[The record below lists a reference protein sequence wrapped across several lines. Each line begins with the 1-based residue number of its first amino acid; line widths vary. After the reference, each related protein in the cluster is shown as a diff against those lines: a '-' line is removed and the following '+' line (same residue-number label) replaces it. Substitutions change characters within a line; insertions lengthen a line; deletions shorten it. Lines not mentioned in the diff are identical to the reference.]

1 MAAIGAHRGAGGG
14 EEEEMVGPQQGE
26 GEDCVG
32 AEQAALESRHLW
44 LPCGQCSIGVDVRT
58 DHMLLAFDH
67 L

>member
-1 MAAIGAHRGAGGG
+1 
-14 EEEEMVGPQQGE
+14 MVGPQQGE